1 MREPLYPAY
10 CALQPQ
16 VAFMILRT
24 GVISTFLSV
33 FAVIAVGDDPVF
45 SGPQVGESLVPFKV
59 LAVGGTQVG
68 TEIDPIERAAGKP
81 TLFVFVH
88 KLTRPGMALTRGLT
102 KYATDQEGVA
112 SGIIW
117 LDDDKSK
124 AEAYL
129 KRAQSSLSFTA
140 PVGISIDGGE
150 GPGAYGLNRNVE
162 LTILVAKNNKVTANF
177 ALVQPSLTEGPK
189 IAGELAK
196 LIGRPAP
203 TAEQLAKLVSPR
215 GNAMR
220 QRPAA
225 GDDSM
230 DLRTTMRGLISSSG
244 DSEDFDSAVKAVEK
258 WVGDDKKRRAQ
269 LQRMCKAILERGI
282 GSEKAQKQF
291 KQWLEMKD

>member
-1 MREPLYPAY
+1 
-10 CALQPQ
+10 
-16 VAFMILRT
+16 MILRA
-24 GVISTFLSV
+24 GVISAFLLA
-33 FAVIAVGDDPVF
+33 FAVIALGNDPVF
-45 SGPQVGESLVPFKV
+45 SGPQIGEPLVPFKV
-59 LAVGGTQVG
+59 LAVGGARSG
-68 TEIDPIERAAGKP
+68 TEIDPVEQAAGKP

-102 KYATDQEGVA
+102 KYATKLDGVA
-112 SGIIW
+112 AGIIW

-129 KRAQSSLSFTA
+129 KRAKSSLNFTA

-150 GPGAYGLNRNVE
+150 GPGAYGLNRNIE

-196 LIGRPAP
+196 LIGKPAP

-220 QRPAA
+220 TRPSTS
-225 GDDSM
+225 DDSM
-230 DLRTTMRGLISSSG
+230 DLRRTMRQLISSSD
-244 DSEDFDSAVKAVEK
+244 DSEAFDSTVKAVEK
-258 WVGDDKKRRAQ
+258 WVGDDKGRRTQ
-269 LQRMCKAILERGI
+269 LQRMCKAILERDL
-282 GSEKAQKQF
+282 GSEKAQTQF
-291 KQWLEMKD
+291 KQWLDLKD